1 MTENVLQSRGQADL
15 QVDTKFLQATKKT
28 KQNKTKK
35 KTNKKQKDKIKQQSI
50 LCPLAFVMDTN
61 SSSSKNLQ
69 VTAFQ
74 ADAKL
79 LVKT

>member
-15 QVDTKFLQATKKT
+15 QVDTRFLQA
-28 KQNKTKK
+28 KK
-35 KTNKKQKDKIKQQSI
+35 KKHKKKNTKDRIKQQSI
-50 LCPLAFVMDTN
+50 LCPLAFVMDTK
-61 SSSSKNLQ
+61 SSSSKKLQ

-74 ADAKL
+74 AGAKL